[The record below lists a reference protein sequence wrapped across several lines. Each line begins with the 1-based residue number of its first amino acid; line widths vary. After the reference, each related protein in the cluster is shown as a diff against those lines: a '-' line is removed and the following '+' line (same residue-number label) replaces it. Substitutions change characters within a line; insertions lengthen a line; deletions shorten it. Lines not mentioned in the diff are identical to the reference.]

1 MSKLFAGTEHKPLNL
16 SFEQYFDAVRYSKT
30 VSMETMSGFLSKIQ
44 DVMVSGFHSATFK
57 YNDKAVAEVLSFKY
71 QTLNQAKHLEFT
83 TTSENV
89 TSVPESFQGK
99 YLLYIRDLSA
109 VSEASI
115 DEVFKLLTDFKIV
128 IASFINN
135 AAEDKIDSIYG
146 IQTFKNAEKNLES
159 QRKEIAKYFPSN
171 TGKSKGSFRDVLF
184 TYADFEHLFK
194 EVEKMDNIV
203 NYDLIQKLD
212 KEVESI
218 RSLIDMLIDLTRDG
232 SITMNN
238 EAMKKDL
245 IMATFISGKYVEFM
259 TYLMT
264 NLLVFYAVFKN
275 NCQDFHKL

>member
-1 MSKLFAGTEHKPLNL
+1 MTKLFAGVEQKPLNL
-16 SFEQYFDAVRYSKT
+16 SFEQYFDAVRCSKS

-44 DVMVSGFHSATFK
+44 DVMVSGFHSVTFK
-57 YNDKAVAEVLSFKY
+57 YNDKAVADVLALKY
-71 QTLNQAKHLEFT
+71 QTLAHVKQLEFT

-89 TSVPESFQGK
+89 TSVPESFRGK
-99 YLLYIRDLSA
+99 YLMYIRDLGT
-109 VSEASI
+109 VSESSVT
-115 DEVFKLLTDFKIV
+115 EVFKLLSDFKIV

-146 IQTFKNAEKNLES
+146 VQTFKNAEKNLET
-159 QRKEIAKYFPSN
+159 QRKEIAKYFPAN
-171 TGKSKGSFRDVLF
+171 TGKSKASFRDVLF
-184 TYADFEHLFK
+184 TYADFEHIFK

-232 SITMNN
+232 SIAMNN
-238 EAMKKDL
+238 ESLKKDL

-275 NCQDFHKL
+275 NCQDLHKL